1 MDTLTIFERA
11 TLANQF
17 KILSFLDTAN
27 TESHLTDAEI
37 FENGYTGLYSEA
49 LQHINSEETSR
60 ETCTETHDILTMFRY
75 ITNAVARLTPEE
87 KAALDLKKIK
97 FDGFDANNDDH
108 YHFATFMIEKQ
119 EKYTEYADKEINS
132 HSMASMIRYRRML
145 PVYKKILDNH
155 IYDFGVNELQQ
166 LIDVA

>member
-60 ETCTETHDILTMFRY
+60 EVCTETHDILTMFRY
-75 ITNAVARLTPEE
+75 ISNAIDRLTAAE
-87 KAALDLKKIK
+87 KAALDLNKIK

-119 EKYTEYADKEINS
+119 EKYTEYSERDINS

-145 PVYKKILDNH
+145 PVYKSILANH

>member
-1 MDTLTIFERA
+1 MDTLTVYERA

-17 KILSFLDTAN
+17 KILSFLDTTNA
-27 TESHLTDAEI
+27 ESHLTDAEI
-37 FENGYTGLYSEA
+37 FENGYTGLYTEA

-60 ETCTETHDILTMFRY
+60 EVCKETHDILTMFRY
-75 ITNAVARLTPEE
+75 ISNAVDRLTPAE
-87 KAALDLKKIK
+87 KAALDLNRIK

-119 EKYTEYADKEINS
+119 EKYTEHSGHDINS
-132 HSMASMIRYRRML
+132 HSMASMIRYRKML
-145 PVYKKILDNH
+145 PVYKTIVDNH

-166 LIDVA
+166 FIDIV